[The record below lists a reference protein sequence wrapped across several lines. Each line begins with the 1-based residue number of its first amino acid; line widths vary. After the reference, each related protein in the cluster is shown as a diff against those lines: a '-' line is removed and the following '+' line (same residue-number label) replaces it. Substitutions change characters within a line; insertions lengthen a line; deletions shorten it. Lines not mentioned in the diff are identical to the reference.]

1 MAFEQRKVL
10 PTKINLIRLRRELQ
24 MLRKI
29 RKVLE
34 EKRDV
39 LLLYIRQTAD
49 EYKQSYRKAAE
60 SLEHIYSKYF
70 ASLTT
75 IGTENIRNVV
85 AGIPDNLRVDIGT
98 RILFAVK
105 TPTIAVQPDTIP
117 EPPTAVTRFP
127 PSMLEIRKDL
137 VEALKALIKVVETEA
152 ALRRLLQELRE
163 TQRLINALDYSIM
176 PRYES
181 AIKFIKLVLD
191 DRLRE
196 DVMRLKMLKRRLEIR
211 RRRERGA

>member
-24 MLRKI
+24 MLRRI

-39 LLLYIRQTAD
+39 LLLYIRQTAE
-49 EYKQSYRKAAE
+49 EYRRSYEKVAKLLQQVYTEFYAA
-60 SLEHIYSKYF
+60 
-70 ASLTT
+70 ATAT
-75 IGTENIRNVV
+75 
-85 AGIPDNLRVDIGT
+85 GIEKLRSIAEAVPPELRVEIGE

-105 TPTIAVQPDTIP
+105 TPVFTLKKETM
-117 EPPTAVTRFP
+117 PPLP
-127 PSMLEIRKDL
+127 PALLRLSPGV
-137 VEALKALIKVVETEA
+137 VEARSRLLEALEALVKVVETET
-152 ALRRLLQELRE
+152 ALRRLLDELRE
-163 TQRLINALDYSIM
+163 TQRLINALDYSII

-181 AIKFIKLVLD
+181 AIKYIRLVLD

-196 DVMRLKMLKRRLEIR
+196 DIMRLKMLKRRLEAR
-211 RRRERGA
+211 RAAGGL